1 MCFMSFEESEDGVKE
16 KNVIDVNDDDQ
27 PYDNGAKGG
36 GGKIEAKFLLIPKV
50 KLKLN
55 LSFFLVR
62 NEALIVIK
70 LNIA

>member
-36 GGKIEAKFLLIPKV
+36 GEIEAKFLLIPKV

-55 LSFFLVR
+55 L
-62 NEALIVIK
+62 
-70 LNIA
+70 